1 MAAFQHSVL
10 IQLYVVTLRHIFYWP
25 PQSALL
31 FLKCI
36 IMMVEQGAHF
46 FLKILSLL
54 RWWGPSKPPK
64 IAQNSLKIRKF

>member
-1 MAAFQHSVL
+1 MVISHACLELHSVL

-46 FLKILSLL
+46 FFEDFVTFEVVGAL
-54 RWWGPSKPPK
+54 
-64 IAQNSLKIRKF
+64 